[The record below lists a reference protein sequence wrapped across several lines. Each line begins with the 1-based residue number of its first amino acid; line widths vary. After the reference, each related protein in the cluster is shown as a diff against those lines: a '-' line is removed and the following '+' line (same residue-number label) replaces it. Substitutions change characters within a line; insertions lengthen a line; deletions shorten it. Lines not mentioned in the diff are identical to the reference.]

1 MVKAYI
7 MSLLSEIL
15 SSKIRAEIF
24 RLLFGVKDHELH
36 MREIER
42 RAGYTI
48 GTIQSELKKLL
59 RLDLVKKQ
67 RDGNRLY
74 YRANRNHPLYTD
86 IHRLVLKTNG
96 LVEVIQ
102 RALKPFPGISA
113 AFVFG
118 SIASHEEKA
127 ESDIDLMVIGSIG
140 LRKLTALLADA
151 STQIGR
157 EINPYVL
164 NVNEFIKRKENRDH
178 FITRVMEAPR
188 IFIIGSENEL
198 DAIGT

>member
-1 MVKAYI
+1 M
-7 MSLLSEIL
+7 
-15 SSKIRAEIF
+15 
-24 RLLFGVKDHELH
+24 LFGVTDQALH

-42 RAGYTI
+42 RSGYAI

-74 YRANRNHPLYTD
+74 YRANQDHPLYAD
-86 IHRLVLKTNG
+86 IHHLVLKTTG

-102 RALKPFPGISA
+102 TALKPVSGIDI

-118 SIASHEEKA
+118 SVACHEEKA
-127 ESDIDLMVIGSIG
+127 QSDIDLMVIGSIG

-151 STQIGR
+151 STQTGR

-164 NVNEFIKRKENRDH
+164 SIDEFIKRKENKDH
-178 FITRVMEAPR
+178 FIIRVLEAPKVY
-188 IFIIGSENEL
+188 IMGNENEL
-198 DAIGT
+198 DAMGK

>member
-1 MVKAYI
+1 MNI
-7 MSLLSEIL
+7 LSEIL
-15 SSKIRAEIF
+15 SSKIRAEVF
-24 RLLFGVKDHELH
+24 RLLFGVTDQALH

-42 RAGYTI
+42 RSGYAI

-59 RLDLVKKQ
+59 RLDLVKKR

-74 YRANRNHPLYTD
+74 YRANKDHPLYPD
-86 IHRLVLKTNG
+86 IHHLVLKTTG
-96 LVEVIQ
+96 LVEVLQ
-102 RALKPFPGISA
+102 MALKPVSGISI

-151 STQIGR
+151 STQIDR

-164 NVNEFIKRKENRDH
+164 NASEFIKRKEKRDH
-178 FITRVMEAPR
+178 FITRVLEAPR

-198 DAIGT
+198 NAMGT